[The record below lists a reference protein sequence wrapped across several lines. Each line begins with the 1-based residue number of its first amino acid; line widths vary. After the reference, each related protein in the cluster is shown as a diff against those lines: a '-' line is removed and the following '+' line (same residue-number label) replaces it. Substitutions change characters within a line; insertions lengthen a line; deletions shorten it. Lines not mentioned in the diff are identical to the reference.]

1 LNQSSLHRYDTK
13 VLMGDYIRAGAG
25 ALICFAPLLLIE
37 VVSVLVYILLAIGT
51 VFTVFGLRT
60 LLKHMSS
67 VELSANGIRIL
78 GPRARAIGWSELS
91 GMKLAFY
98 SMRRN
103 RYGGTMDLSGS
114 KSWMELKL
122 RGTSNSITVD
132 SSLDGFDSVVAMAME
147 AAQDRELSLNDVTL
161 ANLDAMGFAVSQ
173 GAMPDDHL

>member
-1 LNQSSLHRYDTK
+1 MNQSSLHRYDTR

-25 ALICFAPLLLIE
+25 ALICFAPVLLVE
-37 VVSVLVYILLAIGT
+37 VVNVLVYILLSIGT

-60 LLKHMSS
+60 LIKQMTSI
-67 VELSANGIRIL
+67 ELSATGIRTL
-78 GPRARAIGWSELS
+78 GPLARTIGWSELS

-122 RGTSNSITVD
+122 RGTGNTITVD
-132 SSLDGFDSVVAMAME
+132 SSLDGFDSVVAVAME
-147 AAQDRELSLNDVTL
+147 AAQDRELPLNDVTL
-161 ANLDAMGFAVSQ
+161 ANLDAMGFAVGR